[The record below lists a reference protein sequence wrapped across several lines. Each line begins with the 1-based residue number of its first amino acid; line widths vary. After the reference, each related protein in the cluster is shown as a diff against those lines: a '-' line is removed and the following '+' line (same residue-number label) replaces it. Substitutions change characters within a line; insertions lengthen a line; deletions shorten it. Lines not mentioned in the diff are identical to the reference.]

1 MWVVAQEG
9 GGGCCCHA
17 RCFWRRRHGLARL
30 QAEQLRRQLAAWV
43 EANGETRVA
52 GTKLEDWVRLERGV
66 TIQEYVKAIR
76 VGGWGGSVEL
86 VACARWWGMHVWVYV
101 AGEGGVGF
109 ERVAEFE
116 APESVAG
123 GRSME
128 GRLERTAHVL
138 FRSANHYDA
147 LEPDDRELRRAL
159 GVTRVGGATEV

>member
-1 MWVVAQEG
+1 M
-9 GGGCCCHA
+9 
-17 RCFWRRRHGLARL
+17 
-30 QAEQLRRQLAAWV
+30 
-43 EANGETRVA
+43 
-52 GTKLEDWVRLERGV
+52 
-66 TIQEYVKAIR
+66 
-76 VGGWGGSVEL
+76 

-138 FRSANHYDA
+138 FRNANHYDA

-159 GVTRVGGATEV
+159 GVTRVGGGDGGVNGGTQVGRAITAQVDDMDA